1 MWRGNVGKQ
10 KNGEL
15 VTRHTP
21 YSDRNNTQH
30 TFNSEE
36 DRGRNHNCTT
46 GTERGGLQGYLGY
59 GYVTGCSLR
68 NVPNYT
74 RHISEHYI
82 GLIDNEKAA

>member
-46 GTERGGLQGYLGY
+46 GTERGG
-59 GYVTGCSLR
+59 
-68 NVPNYT
+68 PT
-74 RHISEHYI
+74 RVFGIWICHWMQLEECAKPYQTY
-82 GLIDNEKAA
+82 